1 MKIKSLHETIASVEN
16 EDTTSTRLCNR
27 TKKYIMDSSNGDER
41 TRSHLDT
48 SCPQE
53 AERRATYKKLD
64 SINESIERRS
74 DVLIVEL
81 LKIYEWNR
89 LPTGKQANDDTK
101 RRNVVAMRRV
111 LERYGINPDEDDIRF
126 FARKYRGQ
134 PIPEHYA
141 QFHSSND
148 VRLARSV
155 FSKGWIRFYKEREG
169 IDTSWF
175 NNWIALS
182 LNPVKVKP
190 FEPEQSEENRIK
202 EKCRALKDSDPELYK
217 AYALAYGLGLRSSEI
232 QRAKFGDLRDN
243 YGNKEIIIHNPKS
256 GRAKDIRPCDPGW
269 WDEIMSYKTSD
280 DDLIVQVQ
288 EDRITRE
295 FPKFLQTECGVDD
308 SRPVHRLRKYAGHR
322 IMMLN
327 SHNIFLAQKA
337 LGHSSPDIT
346 AKIYAGNPHIGRSDI
361 NS

>member
-1 MKIKSLHETIASVEN
+1 MKINSLHNSTASFSLEVLHKTPN
-16 EDTTSTRLCNR
+16 GTYT
-27 TKKYIMDSSNGDER
+27 MDSSNEDER

-48 SCPQE
+48 SCPEE
-53 AERRATYKKLD
+53 AARRATYKKLD
-64 SINESIERRS
+64 ALNESIERRA
-74 DVLIVEL
+74 DLTIAEL

-89 LPTGKQANDDTK
+89 LPTGKQANDKTK
-101 RRNVVAMRRV
+101 RGNVVAMRRI
-111 LERYGINPDEDDIRF
+111 LERYGINPEENDIRY

-134 PIPEHYA
+134 PIPEHFA

-175 NNWIALS
+175 NNWVALS

-190 FEPEQSEENRIK
+190 FEPLQVEENKIK
-202 EKCRALKDSDPELYK
+202 EECRKLKSEDVELYK
-217 AYALAYGLGLRSSEI
+217 AYVLAYGLGLRSSEI

-243 YGNKEIIIHNPKS
+243 YGNKEIVIHNPKS
-256 GRAKDIRPCDPGW
+256 GKAKDIRPCDPGW
-269 WDEIMSYKTSD
+269 WDELMSYKTSD
-280 DDLIVQVQ
+280 DDLIVCVQ

-295 FPKFLQTECGVDD
+295 FPKFLQDRCGVNDP
-308 SRPVHRLRKYAGHR
+308 RPVHRLRKYAGHR

-327 SHNIFLAQKA
+327 QHNIFLAQKA

-346 AKIYAGNPHIGRSDI
+346 SKIYTGNPTIGRSDI